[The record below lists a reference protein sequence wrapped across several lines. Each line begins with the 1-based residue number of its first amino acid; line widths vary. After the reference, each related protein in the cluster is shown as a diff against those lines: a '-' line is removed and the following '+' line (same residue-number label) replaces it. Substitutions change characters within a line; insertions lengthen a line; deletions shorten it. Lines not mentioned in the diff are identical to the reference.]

1 MHMLEIEIA
10 SIMFAKKTPQSFE
23 YGKKKGVRS
32 INITLLRSVAEIVPF
47 QPSSKFMTCESIVGD
62 YDGQKFSFLYL
73 IHLSCSVHH
82 PTTEVE
88 GELK

>member
-1 MHMLEIEIA
+1 MHILEIEIA
-10 SIMFAKKTPQSFE
+10 SIMFAKETPQSILIWQ
-23 YGKKKGVRS
+23 KKVCS
-32 INITLLRSVAEIVPF
+32 TNISLLRLVEEIIPF
-47 QPSSKFMTCESIVGD
+47 QQRSKFMTCESKVGD

>member
-1 MHMLEIEIA
+1 MHILEIEIA
-10 SIMFAKKTPQSFE
+10 SIMFAKET
-23 YGKKKGVRS
+23 
-32 INITLLRSVAEIVPF
+32 
-47 QPSSKFMTCESIVGD
+47 GD